1 MTNDSLQLQ
10 KVQNAFKEQ
19 LLKLLQINKM
29 IFKKINKK
37 MVYQMKR
44 KKQ

>member
-1 MTNDSLQLQ
+1 MTAYNS
-10 KVQNAFKEQ
+10 KRFKNAFKEQ